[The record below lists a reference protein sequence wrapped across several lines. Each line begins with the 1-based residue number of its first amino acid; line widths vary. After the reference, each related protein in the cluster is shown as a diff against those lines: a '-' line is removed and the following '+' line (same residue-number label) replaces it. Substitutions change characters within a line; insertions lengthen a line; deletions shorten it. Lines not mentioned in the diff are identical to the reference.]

1 MASMSRKPSSR
12 RAAGERPR
20 RLPAGAR
27 RHELVR
33 ELARRLAGRCGVPP
47 GARVVVAVSGGPDS
61 LALLLAAVG
70 LRQRRGRGAG
80 PVVDPVAAHVH
91 HHLRASADDDE
102 AFVSRVCGDFGVP
115 LHTRDVYP
123 DRCPGNVAANA
134 RRLRYEA
141 LAEIAASVG
150 AAHVAVAHHA
160 QDQLETVLIALGRGG
175 GIDALSGMA
184 WTRPLADG
192 IQLVRPLL
200 LATKACCEAMC
211 AAAGIEGRRDP
222 TNADPAT
229 VRGRL
234 RRDVIAVIEELWPS
248 APLAASLAA
257 EDAAAARTVLED
269 VIADA
274 FGDPSVR
281 RWDRSRLGA
290 LPVPVIAAG
299 LRRAAQDAAPEP
311 PVDIGRAQVLPVAEA
326 VRDDVRRPRTWDWA
340 GGLRVR
346 VTAREVCLV
355 PRA

>member
-1 MASMSRKPSSR
+1 MAPASRKPSST
-12 RAAGERPR
+12 RAAGDQVR
-20 RLPAGAR
+20 RLPTGAR
-27 RHELVR
+27 RHGLVR
-33 ELARRLAGRCGVPP
+33 ELARRLAGRCAVPP
-47 GARVVVAVSGGPDS
+47 GARVVIAVSGGPDS

-70 LRQRRGRGAG
+70 LRQRRARGAG
-80 PVVDPVAAHVH
+80 PAVEPVAAHVH

-102 AFVSRVCGDFGVP
+102 ALVERVCREFGVP
-115 LHTRDVYP
+115 LHTRHVYP
-123 DRCPGNVAANA
+123 DRCPGSVAANA

-160 QDQLETVLIALGRGG
+160 HDQLETLLIALGRGG
-175 GIDALSGMA
+175 GLDALSGMA
-184 WTRPLADG
+184 WTRPLAEG

-200 LATKACCEAMC
+200 LASKASCEAMC
-211 AAAGIEGRRDP
+211 EAAGVAWCRDP

-248 APLAASLAA
+248 APLAASRAA

-269 VIADA
+269 VITDV

-299 LRRAAQDAAPEP
+299 LRRAALRAAADPA
-311 PVDIGRAQVLPVAEA
+311 VHIGRAQVLPVAEA
-326 VRDDVRRPRTWDWA
+326 VGDDVRRPRTWDWA
-340 GGLRVR
+340 RGLKVR
-346 VTAREVCLV
+346 VTAREVRLV
-355 PRA
+355 CRD